1 MLRHEQAIRACHAV
15 LWGCQLKVAMKKFL
29 HTPLLAAMAAGTL
42 LSACGGGSTAPAT
55 ITGVFLDAAVE
66 GLDYAVGT
74 AAKKATNAKGEFTCN
89 SGETVTFSVGGVT
102 LGTAPCAA
110 VITPLT
116 LAGGTDI
123 KADKVVNRLLTLQSL
138 DEDGD
143 PANGIK
149 LTAAVKAALASS
161 TLDFTKGAVNP
172 DGSEDIN
179 GFNPALRSALN
190 ILPAAYNTRLPV
202 DAASTRTLVR
212 EHFEDTLAS
221 KTGKAVEES
230 ISQTN
235 SLGTVAATITRMALQ
250 ADKSFYI
257 PYEGSVQA
265 IKDDFKDG
273 FLPAYGSGLAFKGK
287 LADGTLEFYAITD
300 RGPNGDGPMVPNN
313 TEKTL
318 CYSRKDGNC
327 DAKLFPA
334 PSFAPAIGVVTVG
347 KAGAVLKSSLPI
359 RVSSTL
365 KTTGLP
371 AGLNQLGASGETP
384 LTDNLKY
391 EPSTK
396 AIFSTDGL
404 DPESLV
410 VDTARSALWTSD
422 EYGPFIFKIDP
433 VTGIILKKYGPA
445 IPAGSAVTAV
455 SGISAVLPAVLAK
468 RRANRGMEGLALD
481 VASGKLHG
489 FLQSPLTDLT
499 TAGAPAAATSYVAPT
514 GSGCAVPSKDFTVE
528 RFARFTRWVEFD
540 PNTETSKMYA
550 YPINCADYK
559 DNRTGNAKLGDM
571 VSLGNGKF
579 IVIEQGAS
587 SATGNPVFNRLM
599 LVEVGNATDISLAAY
614 NPETSDL
621 EKSSMASAAVSS
633 ADFSGVITLKKTLLL
648 DLNAV
653 GWLAEKA
660 EGLALVD
667 AMTLALTSDNDFGL
681 RNIVFNAAGVE
692 IAGADITKCTSTN
705 GVLSGDKCTVGSTSR
720 VGRGSDT
727 ERPTRLWLIKFGKNL
742 ADYSPS

>member
-1 MLRHEQAIRACHAV
+1 MKNV
-15 LWGCQLKVAMKKFL
+15 LQ
-29 HTPLLAAMAAGTL
+29 TPLLAAVTASAL
-42 LSACGGGSTAPAT
+42 LSACGGGSTEPGA

-66 GLDYAVGT
+66 NLDYVAGT
-74 AAKKATNAKGEFTCN
+74 AAKKVTNAKGEFTCN
-89 SGETVTFSVGGVT
+89 SGETVTFSVGGVV
-102 LGTAPCAA
+102 LGSAPCGA

-116 LAGGTDI
+116 LAGGTDV

-143 PANGIK
+143 PSNGIK
-149 LTAAVKAALASS
+149 LTAAVKTALASG
-161 TLDFTKGAVNP
+161 TMNFNLTAT
-172 DGSEDIN
+172 
-179 GFNPALRSALN
+179 GFNTALTTALST
-190 ILPAAYNTRLPV
+190 LPAAYQSRLPD
-202 DAASTRTLVR
+202 DAKRTLVR

-221 KTGKAVEES
+221 KVGAPVGES
-230 ISQTN
+230 VSQTN
-235 SLGTVAATITRMALQ
+235 SFGTVTATITRMALQ

-257 PYEGSVQA
+257 PYEGTVQA

-273 FLPAYGSGLAFKGK
+273 FLPAYGSGLAFKSK

-300 RGPNGDGPMVPNN
+300 RGPNGDGPMVPNDAG
-313 TEKTL
+313 KTL
-318 CYSRKDGNC
+318 CYTRKDGNC
-327 DAKLFPA
+327 DAKLFPS

-359 RVSSTL
+359 RVSSTV
-365 KTTGLP
+365 KATGLP

-384 LTDNLKY
+384 LTDNLKF
-391 EPSTK
+391 EASTK
-396 AIFSTDGL
+396 ATFSTDGL

-410 VDTARSALWTSD
+410 VDTARNALWTSD

-433 VTGIILKKYGPA
+433 ASGIILKKYGPS
-445 IPAGSAVTAV
+445 IPTGSTVTAA
-455 SGISAVLPAVLAK
+455 SNITTVLPSVLAK

-489 FLQSPLTDLT
+489 FLQSPLTDLSV
-499 TAGAPAAATSYVAPT
+499 AGAPAAGSYVAPA

-528 RFARFTRWVEFD
+528 RYARFTRWVEFD
-540 PNTETSKMYA
+540 PSTETSKMYA
-550 YPINCADYK
+550 FPINCADYK

-587 SATGNPVFNRLM
+587 SATGNPVANRLM
-599 LVEVGNATDISLAAY
+599 LVEIGNATDISQATF

-621 EKSSMASAAVSS
+621 EKSSMAGAAVNS
-633 ADFSGVITLKKTLLL
+633 ADFSGVTMIKKTLLL
-648 DLNAV
+648 DLNAA

-681 RNIVFNAAGVE
+681 RNMVFNAAGVE
-692 IAGADITKCTSTN
+692 IAGADITKCTSTD
-705 GVLSGDKCTVGSTSR
+705 GVLSGCGLGTSSR
-720 VGRGSDT
+720 VGRGTDA

-742 ADYSPS
+742 ADYRVTPAP

>member
-1 MLRHEQAIRACHAV
+1 
-15 LWGCQLKVAMKKFL
+15 MKKFL
-29 HTPLLAAMAAGTL
+29 HTPLLAAMAVGTL
-42 LSACGGGSTAPAT
+42 LSACGGGSTEPVA

-66 GLDYAVGT
+66 NLDYVAGT
-74 AAKKATNAKGEFTCN
+74 AAKKPTNAKGEFSCK
-89 SGETVTFSVGGVT
+89 SGETVTFSVGGIA
-102 LGTAPCAA
+102 LGAAPCAA

-116 LAGGTDI
+116 LAGGADI
-123 KADKVVNRLLTLQSL
+123 KADKVTNRLLTLQSL

-143 PANGIK
+143 PSNGIK
-149 LTAAVKAALASS
+149 LTDAVKTALAS
-161 TLDFTKGAVNP
+161 TKLDFTKGAVNP
-172 DGSEDIN
+172 DGSEDTN
-179 GFNPALRSALN
+179 GFNPSLRSALN

-230 ISQTN
+230 VSQTN
-235 SLGTVAATITRMALQ
+235 SLGTVTATITRMALQ

-287 LADGTLEFYAITD
+287 LADGTLEFYAVTD

-313 TEKTL
+313 TDKTL
-318 CYSRKDGNC
+318 CYTRKDGNC

-391 EPSTK
+391 ESSTK
-396 AIFSTDGL
+396 ATFSTDGL

-410 VDTARSALWTSD
+410 VDTARNALWTSD

-445 IPAGSAVTAV
+445 IPSGSTVTAT
-455 SGISAVLPAVLAK
+455 SDITAKLPSVLAK

-499 TAGAPAAATSYVAPT
+499 SVGAPATGTYVAPA
-514 GSGCAVPSKDFTVE
+514 GSNCTVPTKDFTVE
-528 RFARFTRWVEFD
+528 RYARFTRWVEFD
-540 PNTETSKMYA
+540 PTTETSKMYA
-550 YPINCADYK
+550 FPINCADYK

-599 LVEVGNATDISLAAY
+599 LVEIGNATDISLAAY

-621 EKSSMASAAVSS
+621 EKSSMAGAAVSS
-633 ADFSGVITLKKTLLL
+633 ADFSGVIMLKKTLLL

-667 AMTLALTSDNDFGL
+667 DMTLALTSDNDFGL
-681 RNIVFNAAGVE
+681 RNIVFDAAGVE
-692 IAGADITKCTSTN
+692 IIGADITKCTSTG
-705 GVLSGDKCTVGSTSR
+705 GVLTGGACTTGSTSR
-720 VGRGSDT
+720 VGRGSDA
-727 ERPTRLWLIKFGKNL
+727 ERPTRLWLLKFGKKL
-742 ADYSPS
+742 SDYNRPS

>member
-1 MLRHEQAIRACHAV
+1 MRACHAT
-15 LWGCQLKVAMKKFL
+15 LWGSQLKVAMKKFL
-29 HTPLLAAMAAGTL
+29 HTPLLAAMAAGAL
-42 LSACGGGSTAPAT
+42 MSACGGGSTAPGAT
-55 ITGVFLDAAVE
+55 TGVFLDAAVE
-66 GLDYAVGT
+66 NLDYAAGT

-89 SGETVTFSVGGVT
+89 SGETVTFSVGGVV
-102 LGTAPCAA
+102 LGSAPCGA

-143 PANGIK
+143 PSNGIK
-149 LTAAVKAALASS
+149 LTAEVKTALASS
-161 TLDFTKGAVNP
+161 TMDFSLTAS
-172 DGSEDIN
+172 D
-179 GFNPALRSALN
+179 FNTALTTALST
-190 ILPAAYNTRLPV
+190 LSTAYKDRTV
-202 DAASTRTLVR
+202 DDVKRTLVQ

-221 KTGKAVEES
+221 KVGTPVGELV
-230 ISQTN
+230 SQTN
-235 SLGTVAATITRMALQ
+235 SFGTVTATITRMALQ

-257 PYEGSVQA
+257 PYEGTVQA
-265 IKDDFKDG
+265 IKNDFPDG
-273 FLPAYGSGLAFKGK
+273 FLPAYGSGLAFKSK
-287 LADGTLEFYAITD
+287 QVDGTLEFYAITD
-300 RGPNGDGPMVPNN
+300 RGPNGDGPMLPNN
-313 TEKTL
+313 IDKTL
-318 CYSRKDGNC
+318 CYTRKDGNC

-334 PSFAPAIGVVTVG
+334 PSFAPAIGVVTVS
-347 KAGAVLKSSLPI
+347 KVGAVLKSSLPI

-365 KTTGLP
+365 KTSGLP

-391 EPSTK
+391 EAST
-396 AIFSTDGL
+396 ATTFSTNGL

-410 VDTARSALWTSD
+410 VDTARNALWTSD

-433 VTGIILKKYGPA
+433 VSGIILKKYGPS
-445 IPAGSAVTAV
+445 IPTGSAVTAT
-455 SGISAVLPAVLAK
+455 SDITTVLPSVLAK

-499 TAGAPAAATSYVAPT
+499 VVGAPAAGTYVAPA
-514 GSGCAVPSKDFTVE
+514 GSNCAVPTKDFTVE
-528 RFARFTRWVEFD
+528 RYARFTRWVEFD
-540 PNTETSKMYA
+540 PATEISKMYA

-599 LVEVGNATDISLAAY
+599 LVEIGSATDINGAAF
-614 NPETSDL
+614 NPTTSDL
-621 EKSSMASAAVSS
+621 EKSSMAGAAVNS
-633 ADFSGVITLKKTLLL
+633 ADFSGVTTIKKTLLL

-681 RNIVFNAAGVE
+681 RNIVFDAAGVE
-692 IAGADITKCTSTN
+692 ISGADITKCTSTD
-705 GVLSGDKCTVGSTSR
+705 GVLTGGACTTGSTSR
-720 VGRGSDT
+720 VGRGSDA

-742 ADYSPS
+742 ADYSVPVVN

>member
-1 MLRHEQAIRACHAV
+1 MRACHAT
-15 LWGCQLKVAMKKFL
+15 LWGSQLKVAMKKFL
-29 HTPLLAAMAAGTL
+29 HTPLLAAMTAGAL
-42 LSACGGGSTAPAT
+42 LSACGGGSTATGVTPPGA

-74 AAKKATNAKGEFTCN
+74 AAKKATNAKGEFSCN

-102 LGTAPCAA
+102 LGTAPCGA

-123 KADKVVNRLLTLQSL
+123 KADKVMNRLLTLQSL

-143 PANGIK
+143 PSNGIK
-149 LTAAVKAALASS
+149 LSAEVKTALASGTMDFNLSAASFDAALA
-161 TLDFTKGAVNP
+161 TVL
-172 DGSEDIN
+172 
-179 GFNPALRSALN
+179 SA
-190 ILPAAYNTRLPV
+190 LPAAYKTRPAD
-202 DAASTRTLVR
+202 DAKRTLVR

-221 KTGKAVEES
+221 KVGAPVGEPV
-230 ISQTN
+230 SQTN
-235 SLGTVAATITRMALQ
+235 SFGTVTATITRMALQ

-273 FLPAYGSGLAFKGK
+273 FLPAYGSGLAFKSK
-287 LADGTLEFYAITD
+287 LADGTLEFYAVTD

-313 TEKTL
+313 LDKTL
-318 CYSRKDGNC
+318 CYTRTDGNC
-327 DAKLFPA
+327 DAKLFPS
-334 PSFAPAIGVVTVG
+334 PSFTPAIGLVTVG
-347 KAGAVLKSSLPI
+347 KSGAVLKSSLPI

-391 EPSTK
+391 EASTPTT
-396 AIFSTDGL
+396 FSTNGL

-410 VDTARSALWTSD
+410 VDTARNALWTSD

-433 VTGIILKKYGPA
+433 VSGIIQKKYGPA
-445 IPAGSAVTAV
+445 IPTGSAVTAT
-455 SGISAVLPAVLAK
+455 SDITTVLPSVLAK

-499 TAGAPAAATSYVAPT
+499 AGAPATGTYVAPV
-514 GSGCAVPSKDFTVE
+514 GSGCAVPKKDFTVE

-540 PNTETSKMYA
+540 PSTETSKMYA
-550 YPINCADYK
+550 FPINCADYK

-599 LVEVGNATDISLAAY
+599 LVEIGNATDIAQSAF

-621 EKSSMASAAVSS
+621 EKSSMAGALVNG
-633 ADFSGVITLKKTLLL
+633 ADFSGVITVKKTLLL
-648 DLNAV
+648 DLNTV

-681 RNIVFNAAGVE
+681 RNIVFDAAGVE
-692 IAGADITKCTSTN
+692 IAGADITKCTSTD
-705 GVLSGDKCTVGSTSR
+705 GVLTGGACTVGSTSR
-720 VGRGSDT
+720 VGRGTDA

-742 ADYSPS
+742 ADYSVSVAN

>member
-1 MLRHEQAIRACHAV
+1 MST
-15 LWGCQLKVAMKKFL
+15 FL
-29 HTPLLAAMAAGTL
+29 HTPLLAAMAAGAL
-42 LSACGGGSTAPAT
+42 LTACGGSTSVPGP
-55 ITGVFLDAAVE
+55 ITGVFLDSAVE
-66 GLDYAVGT
+66 GLDYAVGS
-74 AAKKATNAKGEFTCN
+74 AAKKATNAKGEFTCG
-89 SGETVTFSVGGVT
+89 SGETVTFTVGTVA
-102 LGTAPCAA
+102 LGAAPCGT

-123 KADKVVNRLLTLQSL
+123 KADKVMNRLLALQSL

-149 LTAAVKAALASS
+149 LTTEVKSKLTSMDFSLAAAAFDTALTA
-161 TLDFTKGAVNP
+161 TL
-172 DGSEDIN
+172 
-179 GFNPALRSALN
+179 SA
-190 ILPAAYNTRLPV
+190 LPAAYSGRSTD
-202 DAASTRTLVR
+202 DAKRTLVR

-221 KTGKAVEES
+221 KAGKPVAVAVA
-230 ISQTN
+230 QTN
-235 SLGTVAATITRMALQ
+235 SLGTVTTTVTRMALQ

-257 PYEGSVQA
+257 PYEGTSAA
-265 IKDDFKDG
+265 IKTDFPDG

-313 TEKTL
+313 ADKTL
-318 CYSRKDGNC
+318 CYTRADGNC

-334 PSFAPAIGVVTVG
+334 PSFAPAFGLVTMG
-347 KAGAVLKSSLPI
+347 KNGAVLKSSVPI
-359 RVSSTL
+359 RVSSSV

-371 AGLNQLGASGETP
+371 AGLNKLGSSGETP

-391 EPSTK
+391 EAST
-396 AIFSTDGL
+396 AATFSTDGL

-410 VDTARSALWTSD
+410 VDTARKAIWTSD

-433 VTGIILKKYGPA
+433 TSGIIQKKYGPA
-445 IPAGSAVTAV
+445 IPTGSSVTAA
-455 SGISAVLPAVLAK
+455 SGIVTVLPAVLAK

-489 FLQSPLTDLT
+489 FLQSPLTDLV
-499 TAGAPAAATSYVAPT
+499 AGAPASGAYVAPA
-514 GSGCAVPSKDFTVE
+514 GSGCAVPKKDLTVE
-528 RFARFTRWVEFD
+528 RYARFTRWVEFD
-540 PNTETSKMYA
+540 PETEKSKMYA
-550 YPINCADYK
+550 FPIDCADYK

-599 LVEVGNATDISLAAY
+599 LVEIGSATDIAQAGF

-621 EKSSMASAAVSS
+621 EKSSMAGAKVSGADYAAVTS
-633 ADFSGVITLKKTLLL
+633 IKKTLLL
-648 DLNAV
+648 DLNAL

-667 AMTLALTSDNDFGL
+667 GMTLALTSDNDFGL
-681 RNIVFNAAGVE
+681 RNIVFDAAGKE
-692 IAGADITKCTSTN
+692 IAGADITKCLSTD
-705 GVLSGDKCTVGSTSR
+705 GVLSGGACTTGSTSR
-720 VGRGSDT
+720 VGRGSDA
-727 ERPTRLWLIKFGKNL
+727 ERPTRLWLIKFDKNL
-742 ADYSPS
+742 ADYVASAVLK